1 MIYSKSSVLFRI
13 INIWFA
19 FVFFLVLISSLPHQT
34 VPLFSWLNCSLYFLL
49 FLLCI
54 FIFFREPVNKAIF
67 VNIGLLC
74 LLYSLS
80 FVNVLIGSA
89 NLFGDEYLAYDV
101 FQYRTMLLSFLM
113 AFSVIFICVR
123 YLFKELKAR
132 TSYLITLLIVL
143 PFFIWHY
150 YPFLADR
157 TYLLRVDTTVFY
169 KSMLSFTFLPFLGI
183 CFYGYLLYKKEDSLG
198 EYINSLMVCFFLLT
212 VVDITDIFGYIYQ
225 IKLFPLS
232 QHISLFI
239 LSFFILTF
247 FRKLNY
253 AYSDFGQFYENALVA
268 GNYLGVPIKK
278 KKNRSVASFVAL
290 IKSYFE
296 YRRNTFIFLSLAF
309 IVCLE
314 HSGLPPYLKL
324 NVIVLGFCSVVLF
337 FYIIALYQKRVRKGE
352 LI

>member
-1 MIYSKSSVLFRI
+1 MISSKSSVLFRI
-13 INIWFA
+13 INFWFA
-19 FVFFLVLISSLPHQT
+19 FVFFLVLISNLPHQT

-49 FLLCI
+49 FLLCVFI
-54 FIFFREPVNKAIF
+54 FIREPVNKAIF
-67 VNIGLLC
+67 FNIGLLC
-74 LLYSLS
+74 LLYSFS
-80 FVNVLIGSA
+80 FVNVLIG
-89 NLFGDEYLAYDV
+89 NENVFGDEYLAYDV

-123 YLFKELKAR
+123 YLFKNLKTR
-132 TSYLITLLIVL
+132 TSYLITFLVVL

-150 YPFLADR
+150 LPFLADR

-169 KSMLSFTFLPFLGI
+169 KSMLYFTFLPFFAT
-183 CFYGYLLYKKEDSLG
+183 CFYGYLLYKKEESLG

-253 AYSDFGQFYENALVA
+253 AYSDFGQFYEHALIS

-278 KKNRSVASFVAL
+278 KRNKSIAPLIAF
-290 IKSYFE
+290 IKSYFK

-309 IVCLE
+309 IICLE
-314 HSGLPPYLKL
+314 HAGLPPYLKL
-324 NVIVLGFCSVVLF
+324 NVAVLAFCSVVLL
-337 FYIIALYQKRVRKGE
+337 FYIIALYQKRVRNGE
-352 LI
+352 FI